1 MSKKNFRA
9 GLSALTGIYGLTIAV
24 LAMLDVSSLGLI
36 AAIGAVLLGMGWAF
50 SGRFAGRGA

>member
-1 MSKKNFRA
+1 MSKNPIRV

-24 LAMLDVSSLGLI
+24 LAMLDVPSLGLI

-50 SGRFAGRGA
+50 SGRFTREGA